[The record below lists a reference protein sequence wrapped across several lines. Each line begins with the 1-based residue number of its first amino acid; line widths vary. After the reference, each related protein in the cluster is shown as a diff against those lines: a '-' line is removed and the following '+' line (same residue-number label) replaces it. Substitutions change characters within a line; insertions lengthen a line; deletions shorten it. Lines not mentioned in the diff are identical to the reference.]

1 VLIASVL
8 ALGWLA
14 DILGQ
19 FAPRTTFA
27 NGETQQAGL
36 YRVALSFDPT
46 PARAGE
52 INTIT
57 ARIESSDGRLTTE
70 VSARLI
76 LTMPTMDMAPIET
89 TLALSAGGVY
99 SARATLP
106 MTGAW
111 LVRVELTPPGSA
123 PLYADFDVPV
133 R

>member
-1 VLIASVL
+1 VAIAGVL
-8 ALGWLA
+8 ALGWFA
-14 DILGQ
+14 DTLGQ

-52 INTIT
+52 MNTIT
-57 ARIESSDGRLTTE
+57 ARIETSDGRLTTE

-76 LTMPTMDMAPIET
+76 LTMPTMDMTPIQT
-89 TLALSAGGVY
+89 PLALGADGVY
-99 SARATLP
+99 IARTTVP